1 VSVNKGIIGLVIA
14 LILSGLSFYAG
25 GWWRQ
30 KNLQV
35 AYISQKEILELE
47 KIRIEKEPSGKKQL
61 FFGNPE
67 KAIEYI
73 EAIEKQMQKSGTLVL
88 LVDSKIYGSN
98 VRSASTEVHKKIT
111 EELSGSRDK

>member
-1 VSVNKGIIGLVIA
+1 MPVNKIIMALVITV
-14 LILSGLSFYAG
+14 IVSISSFYAG

-35 AYISQKEILELE
+35 VYISQKEILELE
-47 KIRIEKEPSGKKQL
+47 KLRIEKEPNGNKQL

-73 EAIEKQMQKSGTLVL
+73 EAIEKQMQTSGTLVL
-88 LVDSKIYGSN
+88 LVDGKIYGSN
-98 VRSASTEVHKKIT
+98 VRSASSEVHKKIT
-111 EELSGSRDK
+111 WELEQR

>member
-1 VSVNKGIIGLVIA
+1 VSVNKGIIALVVTVI
-14 LILSGLSFYAG
+14 ISSFSFYAG

-35 AYISQKEILELE
+35 AYISQREILELE

-73 EAIEKQMQKSGTLVL
+73 EQAEKQMQTSGTLVL

>member
-1 VSVNKGIIGLVIA
+1 MSVNKGIIALVVIV
-14 LILSGLSFYAG
+14 IVSGLSFYVG

-35 AYISQKEILELE
+35 VYISQKEILELE
-47 KIRIEKEPSGKKQL
+47 KKRIVQEPSGNKQL
-61 FFGNPE
+61 FFGKPE
-67 KAIEYI
+67 KAIEHI
-73 EAIEKQMQKSGTLVL
+73 EQAEKQMQTSGTLVL

>member
-1 VSVNKGIIGLVIA
+1 VSVNKGIIGLVVTVI
-14 LILSGLSFYAG
+14 ISSLSFYAG

-30 KNLQV
+30 NNLQV
-35 AYISQKEILELE
+35 VYISQKEILELE
-47 KIRIEKEPSGKKQL
+47 KIRIEKEASGKKQL

-67 KAIEYI
+67 KAIEHI
-73 EAIEKQMQKSGTLVL
+73 ERAEKQMQTSGTLVL

-111 EELSGSRDK
+111 EELSGTGK